1 MTHENVT
8 SKIHQALKAAADEC
22 AQRARTAR
30 TCGQLRLKQCRQLNL
45 FHWDGAVLIP
55 RPRGRLKV
63 VADERA
69 RSKDQAED
77 VVLIP
82 LCPACRAERIDNIDA
97 HGKILCE

>member
-1 MTHENVT
+1 MSAH
-8 SKIHQALKAAADEC
+8 SAHAR
-22 AQRARTAR
+22 RARAANFVKNDA
-30 TCGQLRLKQCRQLNL
+30 GNSI